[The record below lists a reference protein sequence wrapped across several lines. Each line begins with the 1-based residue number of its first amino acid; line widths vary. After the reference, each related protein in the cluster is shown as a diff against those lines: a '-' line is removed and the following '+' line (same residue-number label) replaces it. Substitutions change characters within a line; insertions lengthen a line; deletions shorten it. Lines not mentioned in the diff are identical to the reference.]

1 LGNRTVTHEEG
12 VRAVCE
18 AGAYLAARGLTP
30 GTSGNISLRIDGGFL
45 MTPTNASLAALT
57 PDELTVLDAGGNRIG
72 GRPETKERDLHLAVY
87 RVRPDAEAIVHVHS
101 TYSVAL
107 ACLCHPDPADVLVP
121 LTPYG
126 VMRIGRLPLA
136 RYAKPGSQDLARAVA
151 ERAAES
157 HAILLANHGPI
168 AAAPT
173 LSAALAVTEEIEEVA
188 KLQLLLH
195 DREVRRLEPAEIA
208 ALRG

>member
-1 LGNRTVTHEEG
+1 LGDGTVTYEEG
-12 VRAVCE
+12 ARAVCE

-45 MTPTNASLAALT
+45 MTPTNASLAELT
-57 PDELTVLDAGGNRIG
+57 AQDLTVLDADGNRTG

-87 RVRPDAEAIVHVHS
+87 RVRPEAAAIVHVHS

-107 ACLCHPDPADVLVP
+107 ACLCHPDPNDVLLP
-121 LTPYG
+121 LTPYA
-126 VMRIGRLPLA
+126 VMRVGRLPLA
-136 RYAKPGSQDLARAVA
+136 RYAKPGSQELARAVG

-168 AAAPT
+168 VAAPT
-173 LSAALAVTEEIEEVA
+173 LAAALAVTEEIEEAA

-195 DREVRRLEPAEIA
+195 DHQVRRLEPAEIA

>member
-1 LGNRTVTHEEG
+1 VTREEG
-12 VRAVCE
+12 ASAVCE

-45 MTPTNASLAALT
+45 MTPTNASLATLVPADLSLL
-57 PDELTVLDAGGNRIG
+57 DEHGKHVG
-72 GRPETKERDLHLAVY
+72 GRQETKERDLHLEVY
-87 RVRPDAEAIVHVHS
+87 RARPDAAAIVHVHS

-107 ACLCHPDPADVLVP
+107 ACLCHPDPSDVLIP

-151 ERAAES
+151 ERASES

-168 AAAPT
+168 AAGPT
-173 LSAALAVTEEIEEVA
+173 LAAALAVTEEIEEIA
-188 KLQLLLH
+188 KLQIVLH

-208 ALRG
+208 TLRG